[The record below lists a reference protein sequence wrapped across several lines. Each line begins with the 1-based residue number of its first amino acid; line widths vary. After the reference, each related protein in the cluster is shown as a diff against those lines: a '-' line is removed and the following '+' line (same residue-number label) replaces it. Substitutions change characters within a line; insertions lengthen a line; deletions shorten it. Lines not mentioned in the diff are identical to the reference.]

1 MEEKHEEKLLPSQDF
16 VVDLFLDLAKNGWI
30 YKVENGIE
38 TDVIF
43 DDKYYNKY
51 YDMKLSVNSI
61 ILAEKI
67 IKNVIIKHTKYC
79 DLNTLD
85 LEYFKLDVI
94 SEYELYEENIKKC
107 LFI

>member
-1 MEEKHEEKLLPSQDF
+1 MEDKQEEKLLPSQDF
-16 VVDLFLDLAKNGWI
+16 VVDLFLDLAKNRWI
-30 YKVENGIE
+30 YKIEDGVE

-51 YDMKLSVNSI
+51 YDKKSLANSI
-61 ILAEKI
+61 IIAEKI